1 MAPQPAPSRQNGVPQ
16 QPIPRPPV
24 PQQGIPAHFPVPNQA
39 PTQYPIMTYPP
50 QSGFYPGYNPY
61 EQQQNFGMP
70 PQWAPQHHPQNQ
82 FPGGYNA
89 RPVSPPSGT
98 APFQPAQQPFI
109 PNSGFPGGSG
119 PNAPQTPLR
128 SSGPVLNGHQHTSSN
143 ASQTSAPS
151 TPNFSLSSASA
162 SFTPRRSAAIKISRP
177 DGTEFDLKK
186 EALKVSS
193 ATASPAPTSPAST
206 PHTPATPS
214 SELKNA
220 KVDTPKKPVF
230 GLPVTVKIERPEER
244 AARLEEEA
252 KKERIRA
259 QEEKEEKERKERLE
273 KKAKEEEEKKAKD
286 VAEKVEP
293 ANSAGEFIK
302 VENGSV
308 EEVVSGAPSSVPSPA
323 PGAGLPPKPVSVV
336 NSTNAVPAAL
346 NLAAASPSLVSEPSS
361 ASISALS
368 SARPIEDIHAISYP
382 GSLKSPN
389 PQLNASAEPRK
400 FRYDREFL
408 MQFMN
413 ICKEKPESLP
423 PLEEIGLEAD
433 GGSGF
438 GSRGPRGGRSSQGPS
453 SRTGSTGL
461 GIGGVSRATM
471 GSFGMGQFGSG
482 SGSLRNSTSEQRY
495 RASLSGRS
503 SSQGGPGGLPSLSGL
518 PSMGL
523 SSSRGGESRGSQR
536 GSKRVP
542 QSSQPSTPIAAP
554 IPISENAWTRK
565 RMGGDAEGTPAY
577 IERKVKALL
586 NKLTEEMFDPISK
599 QILEWANKS
608 ANETDGLT
616 LKLVIKLIF
625 EKATDEAHWSSM
637 YAKLC
642 RLLHDEISNDVSD
655 TIDGQVISGRSLFR
669 RYLLG
674 RCQVDFEAGWKARED
689 TAVAAAAKKDED
701 EAKQEKA
708 KAEDSGEDKEADLMS
723 DEYYAAQKA
732 KRRGLGLIQLIGEL
746 FKREIVANRVISQ
759 CLLKLLSNVND
770 PDEEDIE
777 SACKLLTTVGAA
789 YDRAARENLNKAFD
803 VLNQMM
809 KIESLPSRIKFM
821 IMDLN
826 DLRKDGW
833 KSRKNQ
839 SGVMTIAEIH
849 EQNAKEKNAAAAA
862 ARESLS
868 RGGSRSGNR
877 RDGAQPGEWQSVSSN
892 PRSIS
897 RPTDF
902 SNIGRNISSSS
913 VTPSFGPSSVF
924 ANRKGKAAAAS
935 GTPSPISRPSSA
947 NMFSAL
953 HDAHESESP
962 TERRTSV
969 DEGEAA
975 PQRKKLNLAP
985 RTKPLAAEDDGREE
999 GEEAQSEE
1007 EAAGTALSEGD
1018 IKSKIDLD
1026 MKELWGDKDQ
1036 GGSRNPSDVAEYF
1049 SSLPESCRPL
1059 LATRLLDDLFRISK
1073 LKDAEVVA
1081 KGWKVSL
1088 EQQAVSSEVLKQ
1100 ALEAR
1105 MPTLDDE
1112 AIDFPNAYDAIVLL
1126 TRSLSLS
1133 DDDVSALG
1141 DKIEVDGTPRVTPKQ
1156 KLEKALAKLNEQA

>member
-1 MAPQPAPSRQNGVPQ
+1 MANTELHALLCS
-16 QPIPRPPV
+16 
-24 PQQGIPAHFPVPNQA
+24 
-39 PTQYPIMTYPP
+39 
-50 QSGFYPGYNPY
+50 
-61 EQQQNFGMP
+61 FGMP

-109 PNSGFPGGSG
+109 HNSPFPGGSG

-128 SSGPVLNGHQHTSSN
+128 SSGPALNGHQHTSSN
-143 ASQTSAPS
+143 ASQASTPS
-151 TPNFSLSSASA
+151 TPNFSLSGASA
-162 SFTPRRSAAIKISRP
+162 AFTPRRSAAIKISRP
-177 DGTEFDLKK
+177 DGTELDLKK
-186 EALKVSS
+186 EVLKVSS

-206 PHTPATPS
+206 PHTPATPN
-214 SELKNA
+214 SELKNV

-252 KKERIRA
+252 KRERIRA

-286 VAEKVEP
+286 VAEKTEQADSASEP
-293 ANSAGEFIK
+293 IK
-302 VENGSV
+302 AEVNGSV
-308 EEVVSGAPSSVPSPA
+308 EEVISGAPSSVPSPA
-323 PGAGLPPKPVSVV
+323 LGAGLPPKPVSVV
-336 NSTNAVPAAL
+336 NGTNALPTAL
-346 NLAAASPSLVSEPSS
+346 NLASASASVVSEPSS

-389 PQLNASAEPRK
+389 PQLNVSAEPRK

-461 GIGGVSRATM
+461 GIGGVNRATM
-471 GSFGMGQFGSG
+471 GSFSMGQFGSG

-523 SSSRGGESRGSQR
+523 SSSRSGESRGSQR

-542 QSSQPSTPIAAP
+542 QSSQPSTPAAAP

-565 RMGGDAEGTPAY
+565 RLGGDAEGTPAY

-708 KAEDSGEDKEADLMS
+708 KAEDSGEEKEADLMS

-809 KIESLPSRIKFM
+809 KIDSLPSRIKFM

-826 DLRKDGW
+826 DLRREGW

-877 RDGAQPGEWQSVSSN
+877 RDGTQPGEWQSVSSN

-924 ANRKGKAAAAS
+924 ANRKGKPATAS
-935 GTPSPISRPSSA
+935 NAPSPTSRPSSA

-953 HDAHESESP
+953 HEAHESESP
-962 TERRTSV
+962 AERRTST
-969 DEGEAA
+969 DDGEAA

-985 RTKPLAAEDDGREE
+985 RTKPLAAEDDSREE
-999 GEEAQSEE
+999 GEEAQFEE
-1007 EAAGTALSEGD
+1007 EAAGTELSEGD

-1036 GGSRNPSDVAEYF
+1036 GGSRNPADVAEYF
-1049 SSLPESCRPL
+1049 SSLPESRRSL

-1112 AIDFPNAYDAIVLL
+1112 AIDFPNAYDAVALL

-1141 DKIEVDGTPRVTPKQ
+1141 DKIEVDGTPRITPKQ